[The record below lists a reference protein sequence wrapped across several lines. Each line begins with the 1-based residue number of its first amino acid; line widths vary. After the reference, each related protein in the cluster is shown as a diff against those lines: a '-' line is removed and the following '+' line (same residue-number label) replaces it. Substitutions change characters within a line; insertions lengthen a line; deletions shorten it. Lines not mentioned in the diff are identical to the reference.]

1 MEIGMAE
8 EEVPTQG
15 ELLPTRVGDRL
26 RQAREQSGRSVAE
39 IAAKTRIPQ
48 RHLEALETSHY
59 EGLPGRTY
67 ITGFARAYA
76 RALDLNEIEI
86 GAAMRKE
93 LAEQDYADRAPY
105 EAYEPTDP
113 QRLPTRTL
121 AWVALAIALLLAS
134 AYGVW
139 RFVSADPSEELV
151 ATEIAAEDDAATAA
165 AAAPKTEAPGTEV
178 ATPPVDANAQ
188 VVLSGISE
196 VWIGFDDATGK
207 TENWRTLSA
216 GETMVVPADYIEKF
230 TLRTARP
237 QALKITVGGRDVPQI
252 GAPDAITSGISMKPA
267 ALMARTAPTAATG
280 TASGATGAAI
290 PQPAGR

>member
-1 MEIGMAE
+1 MESDMEDE
-8 EEVPTQG
+8 EILTQG
-15 ELLPTRVGDRL
+15 ELLPMRVGDRL
-26 RQAREQSGRSVAE
+26 RQAREQSGRSMAE

-48 RHLEALETSHY
+48 RHLEALETSNY

-76 RALDLNEIEI
+76 RALDMNEIEV

-93 LAEQDYADRAPY
+93 LQEQDYAERAPY
-105 EAYEPTDP
+105 EVYEPTDP

-121 AWVALAIALLLAS
+121 AWITAIIALLLAS
-134 AYGVW
+134 GYGVW

-151 ATEIAAEDDAATAA
+151 ASEIAAEDSADAAVKAAPAAKAA
-165 AAAPKTEAPGTEV
+165 AAA
-178 ATPPVDANAQ
+178 VDANAA
-188 VVLSGISE
+188 VVLTGISE

-216 GETMVVPADYIEKF
+216 GESMTVPADYIEKF

-252 GAPDAITSGISMKPA
+252 GAPDTLTSGISMKPA
-267 ALMARTAPTAATG
+267 ALMTKAAPAGATG
-280 TASGATGAAI
+280 TA
-290 PQPAGR
+290 PQPAAR